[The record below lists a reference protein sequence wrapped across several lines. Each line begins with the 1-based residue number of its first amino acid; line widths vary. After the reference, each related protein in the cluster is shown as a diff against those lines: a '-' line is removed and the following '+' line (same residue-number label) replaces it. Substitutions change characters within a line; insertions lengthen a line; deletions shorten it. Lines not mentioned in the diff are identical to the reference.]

1 MTRQTELSVSVFC
14 EATSVFPNMT
24 PILDAAEFIFL
35 GNRYISCFFLSLQLY
50 KFTTK
55 LLFLCVKNLSSYV
68 LARKEKL
75 QSTSNAC

>member
-35 GNRYISCFFLSLQLY
+35 GNRYISCFFLSLQQN
-50 KFTTK
+50 F
-55 LLFLCVKNLSSYV
+55 CSYV
-68 LARKEKL
+68 LKTCVL
-75 QSTSNAC
+75 MS